1 MNNYIVG
8 GYIMNQNNI
17 HNIEHSYQFHHFF
30 FSAKNEYKIIQWIE
44 SITHR
49 KIHSIKKHILTD
61 AEDEDDSVV
70 FEVVFEGSD
79 EVYTIIIKLGK
90 KYSSHQNIN
99 QNKQNAYEKAV
110 IDFHPSSCWNF
121 KC

>member
-1 MNNYIVG
+1 
-8 GYIMNQNNI
+8 MNQNNI
-17 HNIEHSYQFHHFF
+17 HNVEHSYTYSP
-30 FSAKNEYKIIQWIE
+30 FSFDVENHTKMIRWIE

-49 KIHSIKKHILTD
+49 KIHSIKKQFLTD

-70 FEVVFEGSD
+70 FEVVFEESD
-79 EVYTIIIKLGK
+79 EVYTVIIKLGK

-99 QNKQNAYEKAV
+99 QNKQNAYEKAA